1 MWKGSG
7 RSLFRTLVLENFKFT
22 LFVVTPIITA
32 GIFHSDAAVEW
43 IVNNRKYVF
52 YPAEETRPIPTND
65 EELRAA
71 QAALTARRAKLAA
84 EGAVPRATGRRGGTM
99 DAGTTEEK

>member
-22 LFVVTPIITA
+22 IFVVTPIVTA
-32 GIFHSDAAVEW
+32 SIFHSDAAVEW
-43 IVNNRKYVF
+43 IVRNRNYVF
-52 YPAEETRPIPTND
+52 YPAEETRPIPTNE

-71 QAALTARRAKLAA
+71 QAALAARRAKLAA
-84 EGAVPRATGRRGGTM
+84 EGSLPRASGRRGGTI
-99 DAGTTEEK
+99 DVGATQEQ